1 MQVTIPLIDDDVEEA
16 FYETLHVL
24 FYLSRGG
31 GLYEGPLAVATI
43 RLYDF
48 GDGQRMASYNLS
60 QAADS
65 QGWKVSVVEMT
76 ISPAFLVHLPM
87 LLTLTSTQLQR
98 ER

>member
-1 MQVTIPLIDDDVEEA
+1 VTIPLIDDDVEEA

-48 GDGQRMASYNLS
+48 GDGERMASYNLS
-60 QAADS
+60 ETAHNK
-65 QGWKVSVVEMT
+65 GWRVSIYRDDTAHRVSRSFVYVSNILGMCT
-76 ISPAFLVHLPM
+76 
-87 LLTLTSTQLQR
+87 
-98 ER
+98 

>member
-1 MQVTIPLIDDDVEEA
+1 MTIPLIDDDVEEA

-60 QAADS
+60 EAADS
-65 QGWKVSVVEMT
+65 QGWRVSVIKMAEPRVCRPFACAT
-76 ISPAFLVHLPM
+76 
-87 LLTLTSTQLQR
+87 
-98 ER
+98 